1 MCTVS
6 LFPVNATD
14 FILTSNRD
22 ESPDRP
28 AVNPSFSS
36 VENTKLL
43 YPKDPMSGGTWIGI
57 SGKKR
62 LVCVLNGG
70 FALHERKATYRRS
83 RGLVAKDLM
92 LMEYVVEEIENYNF
106 KDIEPF
112 TIVIVDWKTHLQ
124 FFELVWDGEER
135 HFEKL
140 PLKPRIWSSSTLY
153 TEAMKKE
160 RQCWFHD
167 FLSEGDRRAGQILK
181 FHKTAGGTNRDYG
194 VIMDRGFVKTTSIT
208 QIEKKNDKVNMRY
221 ESLENEMISEEVF
234 DFQKSAMHG

>member
-6 LFPVNATD
+6 LFPVHTAG

-22 ESPDRP
+22 ESPNRP
-28 AVNPSFSS
+28 AVIPRFSS
-36 VENTKLL
+36 LENTKLL
-43 YPKDPMSGGTWIGI
+43 FPEDPRSGGTWVGV
-57 SGKKR
+57 SEKKR
-62 LVCVLNGG
+62 LVCLLNGG
-70 FALHERKATYRRS
+70 FALHERKAMYRKS

-92 LMEYVVEEIENYNF
+92 LMEDVVEDVENYNF

-112 TIVIVDWKTHLQ
+112 TVVIVDWNTHLQ
-124 FFELVWDGEER
+124 FFELVWDGAKK

-140 PLKPRIWSSSTLY
+140 PLKPKIWSSSTLY

-167 FLSEGDRRAGQILK
+167 FLIGNDRRAGQILT
-181 FHKTAGGTNRDYG
+181 FHKSAGGKNRDYG

-208 QIEKKNDKVNMRY
+208 QVEKYNDVVKMRY
-221 ESLENEMISEEVF
+221 ETLENKMVSEEVF
-234 DFQKSAMHG
+234 DFQKSALHG